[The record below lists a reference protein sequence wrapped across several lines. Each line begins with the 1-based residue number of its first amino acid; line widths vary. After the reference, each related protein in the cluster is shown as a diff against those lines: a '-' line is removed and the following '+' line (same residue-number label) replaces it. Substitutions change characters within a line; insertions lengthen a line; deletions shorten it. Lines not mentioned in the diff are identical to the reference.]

1 MATDVYQESLAL
13 HAKNKGKVSVQS
25 KVEVN
30 SKEDLSLAYSP
41 GVAQPCREIAKDPE
55 EAYKYT
61 SKGNMIAVVSDGS
74 AVLGLGDIGGLAGLP
89 VMEGKAILFKEFG
102 DVDAFPICLDTEH
115 IKAMDCDEAEKEK
128 LIIDEIVNTVKLIS
142 PNFGG
147 VNLEDIKAPRCFEVE
162 NRLKAEANIPIF
174 HDDQHGT
181 AIVVTAALI
190 NAAKVVGKQLKD
202 LTVVIN
208 GIGSAGSATAR
219 MLLKA
224 GVADMRLVDM
234 NGILNK
240 DNPKSMLNWNHEEL
254 AKLTNAEGR
263 NGDLAEAVRGADVFV
278 GVSAP
283 GLLTQAMVQ
292 TMAKDSII
300 FAMAN
305 PTPEIFPDEAKAGGA
320 AVVGTGRS
328 DYPNQVN
335 NVLVFPGIF
344 KGVLA
349 ARADDFTDGI
359 NMAAAKALAS
369 YIPDDQL
376 SAENIMPSALDKN
389 VAQVIADAVM
399 EHVRKQG

>member
-1 MATDVYQESLAL
+1 MADVYQESLEL
-13 HAKNKGKVSVQS
+13 HAKNKGKISVRS

-41 GVAQPCREIAKDPE
+41 GVAQPCREIARDPE

-115 IKAMDCDEAEKEK
+115 IKAMDCGEDEKEK
-128 LIIDEIVNTVKLIS
+128 LIIEEIVRTVKLIS

-162 NRLKAEANIPIF
+162 NRLKAEANIPVF

-234 NGILNK
+234 NGIINK
-240 DNPKSMLNWNHEEL
+240 NNPETMLNWNHEEL
-254 AKLTNAEGR
+254 AQLTNAEGR
-263 NGDLAEAVRGADVFV
+263 NGDLAEAVRNADVFV

-344 KGVLA
+344 KGVLV

-359 NMAAAKALAS
+359 NMAAAKALAT

-376 SAENIMPSALDKN
+376 NAENIMPSALDKN
-389 VAQVIADAVM
+389 VAKVIADAVV
-399 EHVRKQG
+399 EHVRNRG